1 MIDIKTHVIRISLT
15 IEEVNQILT
24 ALQEMPAKI
33 CNPLSTKIHVQA
45 ESQIPKEDQLKQEE
59 TEK

>member
-1 MIDIKTHVIRISLT
+1 MIDIKTHIIKIALT
-15 IEEVNQILT
+15 IEEVNQILA

-45 ESQIPKEDQLKQEE
+45 ESQIPKEDDAQSDKSE
-59 TEK
+59 

>member
-1 MIDIKTHVIRISLT
+1 MIDIKTHIIRISLT

-45 ESQIPKEDQLKQEE
+45 ESQIPKDDETKTE